1 MVFLDQTI
9 VSVALPTM
17 QRDLNASTAE
27 IQWVIN
33 AFLLSLAAFVAAGG
47 RLGDMY
53 GRRRA
58 FVTGA
63 AMFVSFSALCGFA
76 PNEAVIIIGRIGQG
90 IGGALMIPATQAI
103 VTTVFGPRERGKA
116 LGILVGISS
125 VFLSAG
131 PLLGGVIT
139 QGISWRWIFFVN
151 LPIGIAAIVMALRY
165 APESRAERRSRFD
178 FRGFALLATSLTAL
192 TLALTFGD
200 QWGWGSAPVLGLFA
214 GAADRWHAVRDRR
227 VADRRAAA
235 EPVAVPPAPVH
246 RRQRAVI
253 CLQFALTGLTV
264 YGVIFE
270 QNVLGYDPIMA
281 GLLFLPATLPVLFV
295 APISGRLADRVG
307 ARIPATVG
315 MLMVAA
321 GFAEIALLA
330 ERQEFGLLLPGYLLF
345 GSGVA
350 LVMTPMNTAALN
362 SVPAAQRG
370 AGSGLLSTTR
380 QIGGSVGIAIFG
392 AVLAGVQGSTF
403 TRTVEAAGISP
414 TDAARLESLAA
425 GAGSAPQHVDGL
437 TTTQLDEL
445 TRAANDAFV
454 AGFTQ
459 AMTVATAVA
468 LLGAL
473 IVFLTIR
480 RTAAVDDPDAPIATA
495 AAGSRIRSGRVRV
508 RCRPARPHRVMR
520 TRHPPRRAS
529 SRARPTLP
537 RDT

>member
-1 MVFLDQTI
+1 MTGALSMVFLDQTI

-33 AFLLSLAAFVAAGG
+33 AFLLALAVFVAAGG

-76 PNEAVIIIGRIGQG
+76 PNETVIIIGRIGQG

-151 LPIGIAAIVMALRY
+151 LPIGIVAIVMALRY
-165 APESRAERRSRFD
+165 APESRAEHRSRFD

-200 QWGWGSAPVLGLFA
+200 QWGWGSSRTLGLFA
-214 GAADRWHAVRDRR
+214 GAAALIALFVTVELRT
-227 VADRRAAA
+227 
-235 EPVAVPPAPVH
+235 EAPLLNLSLF
-246 RRQRAVI
+246 RQRQFIGANSAVI

-295 APISGRLADRVG
+295 APISGRLADRIG

-315 MLMVAA
+315 MLIVAA

-345 GSGVA
+345 GIGVA

-392 AVLAGVQGSTF
+392 AVLVSVQGATF
-403 TRTVEAAGISP
+403 TRTVEAAGVSP
-414 TDAARLESLAA
+414 ADAARLESLAA

-437 TTTQLDEL
+437 TATQLDEL
-445 TRAANDAFV
+445 TRAANDGFV
-454 AGFTQ
+454 AGFSQ
-459 AMTVATAVA
+459 AMTVATVVA

-480 RTAAVDDPDAPIATA
+480 RTAAVDDPDAGIATA
-495 AAGSRIRSGRVRV
+495 AAGSPHPLGPRAGAL
-508 RCRPARPHRVMR
+508 PAG
-520 TRHPPRRAS
+520 
-529 SRARPTLP
+529 
-537 RDT
+537 